1 MHNQRPWVRSPVVL
15 PEFFLL
21 LRPDVSAL
29 FSTGKTRMVS
39 MNHYHYLNL
48 NDDFYDAYNLFI
60 LMIIYVTLLIVQVMV
75 VVTLFLGQ

>member
-1 MHNQRPWVRSPVVL
+1 
-15 PEFFLL
+15 
-21 LRPDVSAL
+21 
-29 FSTGKTRMVS
+29 